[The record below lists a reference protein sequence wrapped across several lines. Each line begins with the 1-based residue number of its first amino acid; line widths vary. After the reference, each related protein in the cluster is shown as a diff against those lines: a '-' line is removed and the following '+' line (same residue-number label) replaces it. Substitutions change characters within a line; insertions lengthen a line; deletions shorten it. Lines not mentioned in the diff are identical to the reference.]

1 MTTIGGRV
9 FDNCSSLTSITLP
22 GRVTTIGDEAFNACH
37 NLTSVVLKNSIPL
50 FISSITFSN
59 SANATLYVPEG
70 SKAAY
75 EAADYWKEFKEIV
88 EMPIPLDEN
97 STAAPVALND
107 VDVEVRRTI
116 SANEWNT
123 ICLPFPMNEAQV
135 KVAFGNDVQLGEFT
149 GWATTETDGGGKAIA
164 IKVDFISAEAIE
176 ANHPYIIKVSSPITS
191 FNMNGIN
198 ITPETA
204 PTVSVGSGSTLGTF
218 TGSYVPM
225 LIGAESLFL
234 SGNKFWY
241 STGATQMKGYRG
253 YFHFADVLA
262 AYFASSPVKMKFIL
276 DGTTEIESIENGKST
291 IDNGEIYDLAGRR
304 MEKAN
309 KGIYI
314 INNKKVL
321 VK

>member
-1 MTTIGGRV
+1 M
-9 FDNCSSLTSITLP
+9 
-22 GRVTTIGDEAFNACH
+22 
-37 NLTSVVLKNSIPL
+37 
-50 FISSITFSN
+50 
-59 SANATLYVPEG
+59 
-70 SKAAY
+70 
-75 EAADYWKEFKEIV
+75 
-88 EMPIPLDEN
+88 
-97 STAAPVALND
+97 
-107 VDVEVRRTI
+107 
-116 SANEWNT
+116 WNT
-123 ICLPFPMNEAQV
+123 ICLPFAMSEAQV
-135 KVAFGNDVQLGEFT
+135 KAAFGDDVQLGNFT
-149 GWATTETDGGGKAIA
+149 GYEAEEDAAENVVG
-164 IKVDFISAEAIE
+164 IKVNFSTASAIE

-198 ITPETA
+198 ITPETE
-204 PTVSVGSGSTLGTF
+204 PTVTVGSGSTLGTF

-262 AYFASSPVKMKFIL
+262 AYSDSAPVKMKFTL
-276 DGTTEIESIENGKST
+276 DGTTEIENVQSPNGSNVQ
-291 IDNGEIYDLAGRR
+291 DGEIYDLSGRR
-304 MEKAN
+304 VEKAG